1 MDWIDIY
8 SLGNSTRL
16 IRKFL
21 IDIASMSTD
30 IAFTGLYITR
40 RLEEFEKAITAMD
53 EFPETF
59 GSIKRNIAHIDK
71 ETYLTLEHLEKDAL
85 LIEQISLINLKL
97 QMSRTPTPTS
107 FFKGLAQSIM
117 HTRFFSIT
125 ESKRLFGEESI
136 SIERTIVNCDK
147 LISTLKIA
155 EEIVRHKATLDDD
168 VFKPSRVK
176 ESIVVEMIDSASQQ
190 IEDSRSLNY
199 ETKILIKEYLIEIKA
214 EAQSKAP
221 RWQNII
227 GSIMIVAAMTSSL
240 ADAPGAAQ
248 TLQALIRYI
257 IGTSV
262 IKPDQPYLPAPTDE
276 KTEGLDFFSGIRT

>member
-1 MDWIDIY
+1 MDWLDVY

-21 IDIASMSTD
+21 IDIASMEAD
-30 IAFTGLYITR
+30 IALTGLFITR
-40 RLEEFEKAITAMD
+40 KLESFENAIAVMD

-59 GSIKRNIAHIDK
+59 TSIKRNIAHIDR
-71 ETYLTLEHLEKDAL
+71 ETHLTLEHLEKDAL

-107 FFKGLAQSIM
+107 FLKGFARSFMYVRL
-117 HTRFFSIT
+117 FSPAAT
-125 ESKRLFGEESI
+125 RLFGEESI

-155 EEIVRHKATLDDD
+155 EEIVRHRATLDNEI
-168 VFKPSRVK
+168 FKPSRVK
-176 ESIVVEMIDSASQQ
+176 ESVVIEMIDNASQQ
-190 IEDSRSLNY
+190 IENSRSLNY
-199 ETKILIKEYLIEIKA
+199 ETRVLINEYLAEIKA

-221 RWQNII
+221 KWQNII
-227 GSIMIVAAMTSSL
+227 GSLMIVAAMTSSL

-257 IGTSV
+257 VGTSV
-262 IKPDQPYLPAPTDE
+262 IKPEVPYLPAPTE
-276 KTEGLDFFSGIRT
+276 QKTEDLDFFSGIPT